1 MLVVSRKENESIVIG
16 EDIEIR
22 IAGIYGNQ
30 VKIGITAPRYIP
42 VWRKELVLLE
52 VAAQKRAILQ
62 KF

>member
-16 EDIEIR
+16 EDIEIK